1 MSFVHLRLHTE
12 YSISDGIVRIEPP
25 KRKGGGQG
33 ATLTSRAAE
42 LKLPALAVT
51 DLNNLFSMV
60 KFYKAAESAG
70 IKPVTGC
77 DVLLDERA
85 KDEGPERLTLLVQN
99 EAGFRNLSALLSRA
113 QLENQTRHGALVR
126 REWLAGGSEGLIA
139 LSGKDG
145 ALARALLA
153 DQLEPAVALAAE
165 WQALFPERFY
175 LEVARCQRPG
185 DEEWVQLA
193 ALFSRHVGLPLVA
206 TNDVRFL
213 KREEFFAHE
222 ARVCIGS
229 GRVLADEK
237 RPKDY
242 TEEQYLKS
250 PEEMQ
255 ALFADLPEA
264 IENTL
269 HIARRC
275 TLKLQFGSYHLP
287 NFPVPEGHTPDSFLQ
302 SQAREGL
309 KRRFTEITLA
319 RPEQEY
325 WDRLEF
331 EIAVIQKMGF
341 PGYFLTVADF
351 IRWAKAN
358 GCPVGPGR
366 GSGAGSLVA
375 YALRITD
382 LDPLPYDLL
391 FERFLN
397 PDRVSMP
404 DFDVDFCMDNRDR
417 VIDYVTHKYGRAY
430 VSQIVTYGTMAAKGV
445 VRDVCRIMGH
455 GYGFGDRIA
464 KLIPA
469 TPGATLADA
478 VESVPE
484 LKKAYAEEE
493 DTKAVL
499 DLALELEGITRGV
512 GVHAGGV
519 VIAPDPL
526 MRYTPLYCDDDG
538 SGVRTQ
544 FDMKDLEALG
554 LVKFDFLGLKTL
566 TVIEE
571 ALHTI
576 AERSGQQLDML
587 ALPLDDQLT
596 YRKIFQSGESSA
608 VFQMES
614 PGMQKASRDLKPDC
628 FEDIIA
634 LVSLY
639 RPGPMDNIPMFCEN
653 KRDPSKVQ
661 YLHPEMEGVLKPTYG
676 IFVYQEQVMQMS
688 QRLAGYTLG
697 GADLLR
703 RAMGKKLA
711 SEMAQQRAI
720 FNAGAIERGVSEEV
734 AGKVFD
740 LMEKFANYGF
750 NKSHAAAYA
759 LVSYHTAWLK
769 THYPAEFMAAVL
781 SCEMAHPE
789 SVVVMRDEAVRMGLK
804 VLPPSINKSS
814 YRFTV
819 PVATD
824 ARDGAN
830 GDEGQAMRALSP
842 TPAPKLSDTVSSAS
856 QIRYGL
862 GAIKGVGEGAIEAVI
877 TERAQRGPFVDL
889 FDFCRRVDLKKVNK
903 KLLEALIFS
912 GSFDEWGVNRA
923 SLLKTLP
930 RALALAER
938 ATSNANSG
946 QNDLFGSGG
955 GSKLA
960 EAQVKHEPERVA
972 EWSLDEK
979 LEREMETLG
988 FYLSGHPIESYKALI
1003 DQTCSG
1009 RMAEILSRLPPAA
1022 KPDAKGKTPWVPRS
1036 KNLFAAWVTD
1046 IRYFKARDGAMGK
1059 AAQDSYKVTLSEGG
1073 ANLTTFIDASKWETL
1088 KNTVKLD
1095 DVVFVQGELA
1105 MSAPRDGRIS
1115 EARLYNAEFFT
1126 RSAIAADYAQR
1137 VWLVWEKSAA
1147 DVQTLRSLLTP
1158 FRHAEGMPVMVEI
1171 NNTRAR
1177 ALLDWPADWKL
1188 KLSESGMAALQQ
1200 FLGSDCVKVQYRRYS
1215 PPVQERKFERS
1226 FSGGFSGGGDDE

>member
-12 YSISDGIVRIEPP
+12 YSLSDGIVRIEPP

-42 LKLPALAVT
+42 LRLPALAVT
-51 DLNNLFSMV
+51 DANNLFSMV
-60 KFYKAAESAG
+60 KFYKAAEGAG
-70 IKPVTGC
+70 IKPIAGC
-77 DVLLDERA
+77 DVWLDERS
-85 KDEGPERLTLLVQN
+85 KDEGPERLTLFVQN
-99 EAGFRNLSALLSRA
+99 ERGFKNLSELLSRA

-126 REWLAGGSEGLIA
+126 REWLATHSSGLIA
-139 LSGKDG
+139 MTGKDG
-145 ALARALLA
+145 ALARALFA
-153 DQLEPAVALAAE
+153 DQLETAETVAAE
-165 WQALFPERFY
+165 WQALFPDRLY
-175 LEVARCQRPG
+175 LEVCRCARPD
-185 DEEWVQLA
+185 DEDWVQLA
-193 ALFSRHVGLPLVA
+193 AAFGRFARLPLVA

-213 KREEFFAHE
+213 KRSEFDAHE
-222 ARVCIGS
+222 ARVCIAT
-229 GRVLADEK
+229 GRVLADDK
-237 RPKDY
+237 RPKLT

-250 PEEMQ
+250 AEEMQ

-264 IENTL
+264 LENTL
-269 HIARRC
+269 HLARRC
-275 TLKLQFGSYHLP
+275 TLVLKFGTYHLP
-287 NFPVPEGHTPDSFLQ
+287 NFPVPEGYTPDSFLEHE
-302 SQAREGL
+302 AREGL
-309 KRRFTEITLA
+309 KQRFVERQQA
-319 RPEQEY
+319 APNRVVDEAADQVY
-325 WDRLEF
+325 WDRLAF
-331 EIAVIQKMGF
+331 EIGVIKKMGF

-351 IRWAKAN
+351 IRWGKAN

-417 VIDYVTHKYGRAY
+417 VIDYVTQKYGRPY
-430 VSQIVTYGTMAAKGV
+430 VGQIVTYNTMAAKGV
-445 VRDVCRIMGH
+445 VRDVSRIMGH

-493 DTKAVL
+493 DTKAAL

-526 MRYTPLYCDDDG
+526 MSYTPLYCDPDG

-571 ALHTI
+571 AVQTI
-576 AERSGQQLDML
+576 KRRTGKQLDML

-614 PGMQKASRDLKPDC
+614 PGMQKASRDLKPDT

-639 RPGPMDNIPMFCEN
+639 RPGPMENIPVFCEN

-661 YLHPEMEGVLKPTYG
+661 YLHPEMEPVLKATYG

-703 RAMGKKLA
+703 RAMGKKIKA
-711 SEMAQQRAI
+711 EMEKQRSI
-720 FNAGAIERGVSEEV
+720 FTTGAIERGVGDEV
-734 AGKVFD
+734 ATKVFD
-740 LMEKFANYGF
+740 LMAKFADYGF

-804 VLPPSINKSS
+804 VLPPSVNQSH

-819 PVATD
+819 P
-824 ARDGAN
+824 AN
-830 GDEGQAMRALSP
+830 GQ
-842 TPAPKLSDTVSSAS
+842 V
-856 QIRYGL
+856 RYGL
-862 GAIKGVGEGAIEAVI
+862 GAIKGVGEGAVEGII
-877 TERAQRGPFVDL
+877 SERDQRGPFVDL
-889 FDFCRRVDLKKVNK
+889 FDFCRRIDLKKANK

-912 GSFDEWGVNRA
+912 GSFDEWGLNRA

-930 RALALAER
+930 KALQLAER
-938 ATSNANSG
+938 AASNASSG

-955 GSKLA
+955 GSRLA
-960 EAQVKHEPERVA
+960 EAQPRHEPERVA

-979 LEREMETLG
+979 LQHEMETLG
-988 FYLSGHPIESYKALI
+988 FYLSGHPIESHKLLI

-1009 RMAEILSRLPPAA
+1009 RLSEILAKLAPAA
-1022 KPDAKGKTPWVPRS
+1022 QPDAKGKTPWVPRA
-1036 KNLFAAWVTD
+1036 KHLFAAWVTD

-1059 AAQDSYKVTLSEGG
+1059 AAKDSYKVTLTEGG
-1073 ANLTTFIDASKWETL
+1073 ATLTTFVDADKWATA
-1088 KNTVKLD
+1088 KNIVKLD
-1095 DVVFVQGELA
+1095 DVVFVQGELS
-1105 MSAPRDGRIS
+1105 MSPPRDGRLS
-1115 EARLYNAEFFT
+1115 EPRLYNAEFFT
-1126 RSAIAADYAQR
+1126 RAAIAADYAQR
-1137 VWLVWEKSAA
+1137 LWLVWEKPASE
-1147 DVQTLRSLLTP
+1147 VTSLRSLLTP
-1158 FRHAEGMPVMVEI
+1158 FRNPEGMPVMVELI
-1171 NNTRAR
+1171 NERAR
-1177 ALLDWPADWKL
+1177 ALLDWPVDWKL
-1188 KLSESGMAALQQ
+1188 KLSESGLAALQQ
-1200 FLGSDCVKVQYRRYS
+1200 FLSPDCVKVQYRRYA
-1215 PPVQERKFERS
+1215 PPAQERR
-1226 FSGGFSGGGDDE
+1226 FSGASSGFGGGAGDDE

>member
-12 YSISDGIVRIEPP
+12 YSLTDGIVRIEPP

-42 LKLPALAVT
+42 LKLPALAIT
-51 DLNNLFSMV
+51 DANNMFATV
-60 KFYKAAESAG
+60 KFYKAAEGAG
-70 IKPVTGC
+70 IKPIAGC
-77 DVLLDERA
+77 DVWLEERG
-85 KDEGPERLTLLVQN
+85 KDEGPERLTLFVQH
-99 EAGFRNLSALLSRA
+99 EAGFKNLSSLLSRA
-113 QLENQTRHGALVR
+113 QLENQTRHGALVK
-126 REWLAGGSEGLIA
+126 REWLRGGSDGLIA
-139 LSGKDG
+139 MSGKDG
-145 ALARALLA
+145 LLARALLS
-153 DQLEPAVALAAE
+153 DQLETAETLAAE
-165 WQALFPERFY
+165 WRALFPDRFY
-175 LEVARCQRPG
+175 LEVCRCDRPD
-185 DEEWVQLA
+185 DEDWVQLA
-193 ALFSRHVGLPLVA
+193 AAFGRHARLPLVA

-213 KREEFFAHE
+213 KQSEFDAHE
-222 ARVCIGS
+222 ARVCIAS
-229 GRVLADEK
+229 GRVLADDK
-237 RPKDY
+237 RPKLYSDQ
-242 TEEQYLKS
+242 QYLKS
-250 PEEMQ
+250 AEQMRE
-255 ALFADLPEA
+255 LFSDLPEA

-275 TLKLQFGSYHLP
+275 TLKLSFGTYHLP
-287 NFPVPEGHTPDSFLQ
+287 NFPVPEGYTPDSFLEHE
-302 SQAREGL
+302 SREGL
-309 KRRFTEITLA
+309 KRRFGEIKLS
-319 RPEQEY
+319 RPESEY
-325 WDRLEF
+325 WERLEF
-331 EIAVIQKMGF
+331 EIGVIKKMGF

-351 IRWAKAN
+351 IRWGKEN

-417 VIDYVTHKYGRAY
+417 VIDYVTEKYGRQF
-430 VSQIVTYGTMAAKGV
+430 VSQIVTYNTMAAKGV
-445 VRDVCRIMGH
+445 VRDVTRIMGH

-464 KLIPA
+464 KLIPP

-484 LKKAYAEEE
+484 LKKAYADEE
-493 DTKAVL
+493 DTKAAL

-519 VIAPDPL
+519 VIAPQPL
-526 MRYTPLYCDDDG
+526 MTYTPLYCDPDG

-544 FDMKDLEALG
+544 FDMKDLEVLG

-571 ALHTI
+571 AVQTI
-576 AERSGQQLDML
+576 AKRTGRQLDML
-587 ALPLDDQLT
+587 ALPIDDAVT

-639 RPGPMDNIPMFCEN
+639 RPGPMDNIPQFCEN

-661 YLHPEMEGVLKPTYG
+661 YLHPEMEPVLKATYG

-703 RAMGKKLA
+703 RAMGKKKA
-711 SEMAQQRAI
+711 DEMAQQRAI
-720 FNAGAIERGVSEEV
+720 FNKGAVERGVDEEV
-734 AGKVFD
+734 ATKVFD

-804 VLPPSINKSS
+804 VLPPSVNKSN

-819 PVATD
+819 PG
-824 ARDGAN
+824 DG
-830 GDEGQAMRALSP
+830 Q
-842 TPAPKLSDTVSSAS
+842 V
-856 QIRYGL
+856 RYGL
-862 GAIKGVGEGAIEAVI
+862 GAVKGVGEGAVEGIIA
-877 TERAQRGPFVDL
+877 ERDRNGPFADL
-889 FDFCRRVDLKKVNK
+889 FDFCRRIDLKKANK
-903 KLLEALIFS
+903 KLLEAMIFS
-912 GSFDEWGVNRA
+912 GSFDEWGLNRA

-930 RALALAER
+930 KALQHAER
-938 ATSNANSG
+938 AASNASSG

-955 GSKLA
+955 ASKLA
-960 EAQVKHEPERVA
+960 EAQAKHEPERVA

-979 LEREMETLG
+979 LQREMETLG
-988 FYLSGHPIESYKALI
+988 FYLSGHPIESHKALI

-1009 RMAEILSRLPPAA
+1009 RMSEIIGRLAPPP
-1022 KPDAKGKTPWVPRS
+1022 KPDAKGKRPWQPRV
-1036 KNLFAAWVTD
+1036 KHLFAAWVTD
-1046 IRYFKARDGAMGK
+1046 IRYFKARDGATGK
-1059 AAQDSYKVTLSEGG
+1059 AAQDSYKVTLQEGG
-1073 ANLTTFIDASKWETL
+1073 TSLTTFIDADKWAL
-1088 KNTVKLD
+1088 AKNTVKLD
-1095 DVVFVQGELA
+1095 DVVFVQGELS
-1105 MSAPRDGRIS
+1105 MSEPREGRAS
-1115 EARLYNAEFFT
+1115 EPRLYRAEFFT
-1126 RSAIAADYAQR
+1126 KAAIAADYAQR
-1137 VWLVWEKSAA
+1137 LWLVWERPAT
-1147 DVQTLRSLLTP
+1147 DVLALRNLLAP
-1158 FRHAEGMPVMVEI
+1158 FRHADGMPVMIELVNEK
-1171 NNTRAR
+1171 AR
-1177 ALLDWPADWKL
+1177 AVLDWPADWKL
-1188 KLSESGMAALQQ
+1188 KLSESGLVALQQ
-1200 FLGSDCVKVQYRRYS
+1200 FLSADCVKVQYRRYT
-1215 PPVQERKFERS
+1215 PPVQERRFERS
-1226 FSGGFSGGGDDE
+1226 SSGGFSGGGDDE

>member
-12 YSISDGIVRIEPP
+12 YSLTDGIVRIEPP

-33 ATLTSRAAE
+33 ATLTSRASE
-42 LKLPALAVT
+42 LKLPALAIT
-51 DLNNLFSMV
+51 DTNNLFAMV
-60 KFYKAAESAG
+60 KFYKSAESAG
-70 IKPVTGC
+70 IKPIAGC
-77 DVLLDERA
+77 DVWLEERN
-85 KDEGPERLTLLVQN
+85 KDEGPERLTLFVQH
-99 EAGFRNLSALLSRA
+99 EQGFKNLSELLSRA
-113 QLENQTRHGALVR
+113 QLENQTRHGALVK
-126 REWLAGGSEGLIA
+126 REWLTHSSSGLIA
-139 LSGKDG
+139 MTGKDG
-145 ALARALLA
+145 TLARALFA
-153 DQLEPAVALAAE
+153 DQLDVAETIAAE
-165 WQALFPERFY
+165 WRALFPTRLY
-175 LEVARCQRPG
+175 LEVCRCERAE
-185 DEEWVQLA
+185 DEDWVQLA
-193 ALFSRHVGLPLVA
+193 AAFGRHAQLPLVA

-213 KREEFFAHE
+213 KQSEFAAHE
-222 ARVCIGS
+222 ARVCIAT
-229 GRVLADEK
+229 GRVLADDK
-237 RPKDY
+237 RPKLY
-242 TEEQYLKS
+242 TEQQYLKS
-250 PEEMQ
+250 AEEMRE
-255 ALFADLPEA
+255 LFKDLPEA

-269 HIARRC
+269 HLARRC
-275 TLKLQFGSYHLP
+275 TLNLHFGTYHLP
-287 NFPVPEGHTPDSFLQ
+287 NFPVPEGYTPDGFLAHE
-302 SQAREGL
+302 SREGL
-309 KRRFTEITLA
+309 KRRFTEIKLA

-331 EIAVIQKMGF
+331 EIAVIQKMEF

-351 IRWAKAN
+351 IRWGKQN

-404 DFDVDFCMDNRDR
+404 DFDVDFCMDNRDH
-417 VIDYVTHKYGRAY
+417 VIRYVTDKYGRQF
-430 VSQIVTYGTMAAKGV
+430 VSQIVTYNTMAAKGV
-445 VRDVCRIMGH
+445 VRDVTRIMGH

-464 KLIPA
+464 KLIPP

-478 VESVPE
+478 VEQVPE

-493 DTKAVL
+493 DTKAAL

-519 VIAPDPL
+519 VIAPLPL
-526 MRYTPLYCDDDG
+526 MTYTPLYCDPDG

-571 ALHTI
+571 AVQTI
-576 AERSGQQLDML
+576 AKRTGKTLDML
-587 ALPLDDQLT
+587 ALPLDDSRT
-596 YRKIFQSGESSA
+596 YQKIFQSGESGA

-614 PGMQKASRDLKPDC
+614 PGMQKASRDLKPDT

-639 RPGPMDNIPMFCEN
+639 RPGPMDNIPVFCEN
-653 KRDPSKVQ
+653 KRDPKKVT
-661 YLHPEMEGVLKPTYG
+661 YLHPEMEPVLKATYG

-703 RAMGKKLA
+703 RAMGKKKA
-711 SEMAQQRAI
+711 DEMAEQRAI
-720 FNAGAIERGVSEEV
+720 FNKGAIERGVDEGV
-734 AGKVFD
+734 ATKVFD

-804 VLPPSINKSS
+804 VLPPSVNQSR

-819 PVATD
+819 P
-824 ARDGAN
+824 AN
-830 GDEGQAMRALSP
+830 GQ
-842 TPAPKLSDTVSSAS
+842 V
-856 QIRYGL
+856 RYGL
-862 GAIKGVGEGAIEAVI
+862 GAVKGVGEGAVEGII
-877 TERAQRGPFVDL
+877 NERDQHGPYLDL
-889 FDFCRRVDLKKVNK
+889 FDFCRRIDLKKANK
-903 KLLEALIFS
+903 KLLEAMIFS
-912 GSFDEWGVNRA
+912 GSFDEWGLNRA

-930 RALALAER
+930 KALQHAER
-938 ATSNANSG
+938 ASSNASSG

-955 GSKLA
+955 GSKLP
-960 EAQVKHEPERVA
+960 EAQPKHEPERVA

-979 LEREMETLG
+979 LQHEMETLG
-988 FYLSGHPIESYKALI
+988 FYLSGHPIESHKALI
-1003 DQTCSG
+1003 DQTCNG
-1009 RMAEILSRLPPAA
+1009 RMSEILAKLAPAP

-1059 AAQDSYKVTLSEGG
+1059 AAKDSYKVTFTEGG
-1073 ANLTTFIDASKWETL
+1073 ATLTTFIDADKWNL
-1088 KNTVKLD
+1088 AKNTVKLD
-1095 DVVFVQGELA
+1095 DVVFVQGELS
-1105 MSAPRDGRIS
+1105 MSAPREGRAS
-1115 EARLYNAEFFT
+1115 EPRLYNAEFFS
-1126 RSAIAADYAQR
+1126 RAAIAADYAQR
-1137 VWLVWEKSAA
+1137 VWLVWDRQAA

-1158 FRHAEGMPVMVEI
+1158 FRNAEGMPVMVEVV
-1171 NNTRAR
+1171 NSTAR

-1200 FLGSDCVKVQYRRYS
+1200 FLTPDCVKVQYRRYT
-1215 PPVQERKFERS
+1215 PPVQERRFS
-1226 FSGGFSGGGDDE
+1226 SSGGGNFGGGGGDDE